1 MICDPETG
9 NLRTVY
15 DTIADNAA
23 NAGVVTGEQKHSPKN
38 FNLKWVGSIVYRNG
52 EVEETGLG
60 GGVLGDPVKGIIWLV
75 NRLSDYN
82 QKIATPLQTLDKS
95 KQGKLID
102 ALESIIAEYDIKGI
116 IIGNPINMDGTY
128 GKSSQ
133 SAKDIAINISNKID
147 IPVSLWDERLS
158 TVGAFNLSSELD
170 INVSKREK
178 DIDKF
183 AAAFILQGALDF
195 IQN

>member
-1 MICDPETG
+1 MI
-9 NLRTVY
+9 
-15 DTIADNAA
+15 TIN
-23 NAGVVTGEQKHSPKN
+23 EFKN
-38 FNLKWVGSIVYRNG
+38 KLSSGSRL
-52 EVEETGLG
+52 LG
-60 GGVLGDPVKGIIWLV
+60 IDLGTKRIGIAI
-75 NRLSDYN
+75 SDYN
-82 QKIATPLQTLDKS
+82 QKVATPLQTLEKS

-102 ALESIIAEYDIKGI
+102 ELESIITEYDIKGI

-178 DIDKF
+178 DVDKF

>member
-1 MICDPETG
+1 MI
-9 NLRTVY
+9 
-15 DTIADNAA
+15 TIN
-23 NAGVVTGEQKHSPKN
+23 EFKKKLSS
-38 FNLKWVGSIVYRNG
+38 GSRL
-52 EVEETGLG
+52 LG
-60 GGVLGDPVKGIIWLV
+60 IDLGTKRIGIAI
-75 NRLSDYN
+75 SDYN

-102 ALESIIAEYDIKGI
+102 ELENIISEYYIKGI

-170 INVSKREK
+170 INVSKRGK

>member
-1 MICDPETG
+1 MI
-9 NLRTVY
+9 
-15 DTIADNAA
+15 TIN
-23 NAGVVTGEQKHSPKN
+23 EFKN
-38 FNLKWVGSIVYRNG
+38 KLSSGSRL
-52 EVEETGLG
+52 LG
-60 GGVLGDPVKGIIWLV
+60 IDLGTKRIGIAI
-75 NRLSDYN
+75 SDYN

-95 KQGKLID
+95 KQVKLID
-102 ALESIIAEYDIKGI
+102 ELESIITEYDIKGI

-170 INVSKREK
+170 INVSKRGK

>member
-1 MICDPETG
+1 MI
-9 NLRTVY
+9 
-15 DTIADNAA
+15 TIN
-23 NAGVVTGEQKHSPKN
+23 EFKN
-38 FNLKWVGSIVYRNG
+38 KLSSGSRL
-52 EVEETGLG
+52 LG
-60 GGVLGDPVKGIIWLV
+60 IDLGTKRIGIAI
-75 NRLSDYN
+75 SDYN
-82 QKIATPLQTLDKS
+82 QKIATPLQILDKS

-102 ALESIIAEYDIKGI
+102 ELESIITENDIKGI

-170 INVSKREK
+170 VNVSKREK

>member
-1 MICDPETG
+1 MISSQAFDLPS
-9 NLRTVY
+9 VSH
-15 DTIADNAA
+15 
-23 NAGVVTGEQKHSPKN
+23 VS
-38 FNLKWVGSIVYRNG
+38 
-52 EVEETGLG
+52 
-60 GGVLGDPVKGIIWLV
+60 
-75 NRLSDYN
+75 
-82 QKIATPLQTLDKS
+82 
-95 KQGKLID
+95 
-102 ALESIIAEYDIKGI
+102 
-116 IIGNPINMDGTY
+116 NMDGTY

-158 TVGAFNLSSELD
+158 SVGAFNLSSELD

-178 DIDKF
+178 SIDKF

>member
-1 MICDPETG
+1 MI
-9 NLRTVY
+9 
-15 DTIADNAA
+15 TIN
-23 NAGVVTGEQKHSPKN
+23 EFKN
-38 FNLKWVGSIVYRNG
+38 KLSSGSRL
-52 EVEETGLG
+52 LG
-60 GGVLGDPVKGIIWLV
+60 IDLGTKRIGIAI
-75 NRLSDYN
+75 SDYN

-95 KQGKLID
+95 KQVKLID
-102 ALESIIAEYDIKGI
+102 ELESIIKEYDIKGI

>member
-1 MICDPETG
+1 MI
-9 NLRTVY
+9 
-15 DTIADNAA
+15 TID
-23 NAGVVTGEQKHSPKN
+23 EFKN
-38 FNLKWVGSIVYRNG
+38 KLSSGSRL
-52 EVEETGLG
+52 LG
-60 GGVLGDPVKGIIWLV
+60 IDLGTKRIGIAI
-75 NRLSDYN
+75 SDYN

-102 ALESIIAEYDIKGI
+102 ELESIITEYDIKGI

-133 SAKDIAINISNKID
+133 SAKDTAINISNKID

-170 INVSKREK
+170 VNVSKREK

-183 AAAFILQGALDF
+183 AAAFILQGALDYL
-195 IQN
+195 QN

>member
-1 MICDPETG
+1 MI
-9 NLRTVY
+9 
-15 DTIADNAA
+15 TIN
-23 NAGVVTGEQKHSPKN
+23 EFKN
-38 FNLKWVGSIVYRNG
+38 KLSSGSRL
-52 EVEETGLG
+52 LG
-60 GGVLGDPVKGIIWLV
+60 IDLGTKRIGIAI
-75 NRLSDYN
+75 SDYN
-82 QKIATPLQTLDKS
+82 QKIATPLQTLNKS
-95 KQGKLID
+95 RQGKLID
-102 ALESIIAEYDIKGI
+102 ELESIIAEYDIRGI

>member
-1 MICDPETG
+1 MI
-9 NLRTVY
+9 
-15 DTIADNAA
+15 TIN
-23 NAGVVTGEQKHSPKN
+23 EFKKKLSS
-38 FNLKWVGSIVYRNG
+38 GSRL
-52 EVEETGLG
+52 LG
-60 GGVLGDPVKGIIWLV
+60 IDLGTKRIGIAI
-75 NRLSDYN
+75 SDYN
-82 QKIATPLQTLDKS
+82 QKIATPLKTLDKS

-102 ALESIIAEYDIKGI
+102 ELESIITENDIKGI

-133 SAKDIAINISNKID
+133 SAKDTAINISNKID

>member
-1 MICDPETG
+1 MI
-9 NLRTVY
+9 
-15 DTIADNAA
+15 TID
-23 NAGVVTGEQKHSPKN
+23 EFKN
-38 FNLKWVGSIVYRNG
+38 KLSSGSRL
-52 EVEETGLG
+52 LG
-60 GGVLGDPVKGIIWLV
+60 IDLGTKRIGIAI
-75 NRLSDYN
+75 SDYN

-102 ALESIIAEYDIKGI
+102 ELERIIIENDIKGI

-170 INVSKREK
+170 VNVSKRER

-183 AAAFILQGALDF
+183 AAAFILQGALDYL
-195 IQN
+195 QN

>member
-1 MICDPETG
+1 MI
-9 NLRTVY
+9 
-15 DTIADNAA
+15 TIN
-23 NAGVVTGEQKHSPKN
+23 EFKN
-38 FNLKWVGSIVYRNG
+38 KLSSGSRL
-52 EVEETGLG
+52 LG
-60 GGVLGDPVKGIIWLV
+60 IDLGTKRIGIAI
-75 NRLSDYN
+75 SDYN

-102 ALESIIAEYDIKGI
+102 ELESIITENDIKGI

-133 SAKDIAINISNKID
+133 SAKDTAINISNKID
-147 IPVSLWDERLS
+147 IPISLWDERLS

-170 INVSKREK
+170 VNVSKRER

-183 AAAFILQGALDF
+183 AAAFILQGALDYL
-195 IQN
+195 QN

>member
-1 MICDPETG
+1 MI
-9 NLRTVY
+9 
-15 DTIADNAA
+15 TIN
-23 NAGVVTGEQKHSPKN
+23 EFKN
-38 FNLKWVGSIVYRNG
+38 KLSSGSRL
-52 EVEETGLG
+52 LG
-60 GGVLGDPVKGIIWLV
+60 IDLGTKRIGIAI
-75 NRLSDYN
+75 SDYN
-82 QKIATPLQTLDKS
+82 QKIATPLQTLEKS

-102 ALESIIAEYDIKGI
+102 ELESIITEYDIKGI

>member
-1 MICDPETG
+1 MI
-9 NLRTVY
+9 
-15 DTIADNAA
+15 TIN
-23 NAGVVTGEQKHSPKN
+23 EFKN
-38 FNLKWVGSIVYRNG
+38 KLSSGSRL
-52 EVEETGLG
+52 LG
-60 GGVLGDPVKGIIWLV
+60 IDLGTKRIGIAI
-75 NRLSDYN
+75 SDYN
-82 QKIATPLQTLDKS
+82 QKIATPLQTLEKS

-102 ALESIIAEYDIKGI
+102 ELESIIAEYDIRGI

>member
-1 MICDPETG
+1 MI
-9 NLRTVY
+9 
-15 DTIADNAA
+15 TID
-23 NAGVVTGEQKHSPKN
+23 EFKN
-38 FNLKWVGSIVYRNG
+38 KLSSGSRL
-52 EVEETGLG
+52 LG
-60 GGVLGDPVKGIIWLV
+60 IDLGTKRIGIAI
-75 NRLSDYN
+75 SDYD

-102 ALESIIAEYDIKGI
+102 ELESIITENDIKGI

-133 SAKDIAINISNKID
+133 SAKDTAINISNKID

-158 TVGAFNLSSELD
+158 TVGAFKLSSELD
-170 INVSKREK
+170 VNVSKREK

>member
-1 MICDPETG
+1 MI
-9 NLRTVY
+9 
-15 DTIADNAA
+15 TIN
-23 NAGVVTGEQKHSPKN
+23 EFKN
-38 FNLKWVGSIVYRNG
+38 KLSSGSRL
-52 EVEETGLG
+52 LG
-60 GGVLGDPVKGIIWLV
+60 IDLGTKRIGIAI
-75 NRLSDYN
+75 SDYN
-82 QKIATPLQTLDKS
+82 QKVATPLQTLDNS
-95 KQGKLID
+95 KQSKLID
-102 ALESIIAEYDIKGI
+102 ALKSIITEYDIRGI

-133 SAKDIAINISNKID
+133 SAKDVAINISNKID

>member
-1 MICDPETG
+1 MI
-9 NLRTVY
+9 
-15 DTIADNAA
+15 TIN
-23 NAGVVTGEQKHSPKN
+23 EFKN
-38 FNLKWVGSIVYRNG
+38 KLSSGSRL
-52 EVEETGLG
+52 LG
-60 GGVLGDPVKGIIWLV
+60 IDLGTKRIGIAI
-75 NRLSDYN
+75 SDYN

-95 KQGKLID
+95 KQGKLIHE
-102 ALESIIAEYDIKGI
+102 LESIITEYDIKGI

>member
-1 MICDPETG
+1 MI
-9 NLRTVY
+9 
-15 DTIADNAA
+15 TIDEFKKKLSN
-23 NAGVVTGEQKHSPKN
+23 
-38 FNLKWVGSIVYRNG
+38 GSRL
-52 EVEETGLG
+52 LG
-60 GGVLGDPVKGIIWLV
+60 IDLGTKRIGISI
-75 NRLSDYN
+75 SDYN
-82 QKIATPLQTLDKS
+82 QKIATPLQTLEKS
-95 KQGKLID
+95 KQVKFID
-102 ALESIIAEYDIKGI
+102 ELESIIKENDIKGI
-116 IIGNPINMDGTY
+116 IIGNPINMNGTY

-133 SAKDIAINISNKID
+133 SAKDTATNISNKFN

>member
-1 MICDPETG
+1 MI
-9 NLRTVY
+9 
-15 DTIADNAA
+15 TIN
-23 NAGVVTGEQKHSPKN
+23 EFKN
-38 FNLKWVGSIVYRNG
+38 KFSSGSRL
-52 EVEETGLG
+52 LG
-60 GGVLGDPVKGIIWLV
+60 IDLGTKRIGIAI
-75 NRLSDYN
+75 SDYH

-95 KQGKLID
+95 KPGKLID
-102 ALESIIAEYDIKGI
+102 ELENIITEYDIKGI

>member
-1 MICDPETG
+1 MI
-9 NLRTVY
+9 
-15 DTIADNAA
+15 TIN
-23 NAGVVTGEQKHSPKN
+23 EFKN
-38 FNLKWVGSIVYRNG
+38 KLSSGSRL
-52 EVEETGLG
+52 LG
-60 GGVLGDPVKGIIWLV
+60 IDLGTKRIGIAI
-75 NRLSDYN
+75 SDYN

-95 KQGKLID
+95 KQVKLID
-102 ALESIIAEYDIKGI
+102 ELESIITEYDIKGI

-133 SAKDIAINISNKID
+133 SAKDIAINISDKID

>member
-1 MICDPETG
+1 MI
-9 NLRTVY
+9 
-15 DTIADNAA
+15 TIN
-23 NAGVVTGEQKHSPKN
+23 EFKN
-38 FNLKWVGSIVYRNG
+38 KLSSGSRL
-52 EVEETGLG
+52 LG
-60 GGVLGDPVKGIIWLV
+60 IDLGTKRIGIAI
-75 NRLSDYN
+75 SDYN

-95 KQGKLID
+95 KQGKLINE
-102 ALESIIAEYDIKGI
+102 LENIITEYDIKGI

-133 SAKDIAINISNKID
+133 SAKDTAINISNKID
-147 IPVSLWDERLS
+147 IPVCLWDERLS